1 MNVSPLTLEGAHV
14 RLEPLALKH
23 ADDLFAVSRY
33 PEIWELLIAP
43 PIQTLDE
50 MRAWIEKAEK
60 QTAAGTSIWFAIIR
74 RADNRAVGVTSYLNI
89 SRADRGLEIGGTW
102 LTPEVWRTA
111 INSECKYLLL
121 RHAFET
127 LGCIRVQIK
136 TDERNVRS
144 QRAIERLGAVKE
156 GILRKYQVTY
166 TGHQRN
172 TVMYSI
178 LDTEWSAVMKRLEG
192 FLERSKQ

>member
-1 MNVSPLTLEGAHV
+1 MNISPVTLEGAHV

-23 ADDLFAVSRY
+23 ADDLFAVSRC

-50 MRAWIEKAEK
+50 MCAWIEKAQQ
-60 QTAAGTSIWFAIIR
+60 QTAAGTNIWFATVR

-89 SRADRGLEIGGTW
+89 SHADRGLEIGGTW
-102 LTPEVWRTA
+102 LTPEAWRTA
-111 INSECKYLLL
+111 INTECKYLLL

-127 LGCIRVQIK
+127 LGCIRVQLK

-156 GILRKYQVTY
+156 GILRKYQVTHSGY
-166 TGHQRN
+166 QRN
-172 TVMYSI
+172 TVAYSI
-178 LDTEWSAVMKRLEG
+178 VDSEWAAVRERLEG
-192 FLERSKQ
+192 FLNQ

>member
-1 MNVSPLTLEGAHV
+1 MISGIDPKPITLTGAHV

-50 MRAWIEKAEK
+50 MRAWIEKAGK
-60 QTAAGTSIWFAIIR
+60 QTAAGTNIWFAIIR

-89 SRADRGLEIGGTW
+89 SHADRGSEIGGTW

-156 GILRKYQVTY
+156 GILRKYQVTH

-178 LDTEWSAVMKRLEG
+178 LDTEWQAVKARLEEK
-192 FLERSKQ
+192 LR

>member
-1 MNVSPLTLEGAHV
+1 MMIISPIILIGTHV

-23 ADDLFAVSRY
+23 ADDLLAMSRY
-33 PEIWELLIAP
+33 PEIWEFLIAA

-60 QTAAGTSIWFAIIR
+60 QAAAGTQIWFAAIR

-111 INSECKYLLL
+111 INTECKYLLL

-127 LGCIRVQIK
+127 LGCVRVQIK
-136 TDERNVRS
+136 TDERNIRS

-156 GILRKYQVTY
+156 GILRKYQVTHSGY
-166 TGHQRN
+166 QRN

-178 LDTEWSAVMKRLEG
+178 IDTEWPAVKKRLEE
-192 FLERSKQ
+192 FLKR